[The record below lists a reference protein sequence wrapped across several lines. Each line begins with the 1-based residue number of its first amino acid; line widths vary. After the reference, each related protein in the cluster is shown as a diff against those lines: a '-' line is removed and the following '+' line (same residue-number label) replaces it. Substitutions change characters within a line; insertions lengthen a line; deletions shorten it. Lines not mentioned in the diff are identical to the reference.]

1 MNYRV
6 LSKHMPPVSILGFGC
21 MRFYRQDGSLDLM
34 DKDKPVD
41 EKLAHQLMDRALEM
55 GVNYYDT
62 AYIYLGGM
70 SESILGRNFQGAK
83 RQKAFLATKLP
94 VWKATEHKDYM
105 LFLDEQLKR
114 LQTDYIDYYLVHSL
128 TGASWQKAMELDILP
143 FLDQIKASGKVR
155 SIGFSFHDL
164 YRSFEPILYA
174 WDWDFCQLQLNY
186 LDTEYQAGL
195 KGMYKAH
202 EKNMGII
209 SMEPL
214 LGGKLAT
221 GLPQKAYDTY
231 KEAFPERTPA
241 EWALRWVWNFPEIA
255 ILLSGMNSMDQV
267 EENCKIASTALPSA
281 LSQNELELIQQVK
294 AIFDERIQIHCAAC
308 AYCMPCPYGVAI
320 PLVFSLMNEAH
331 RFDNPSSLIRYYQ
344 SLSPESKAS
353 QCVSCGECLDKC
365 PHHLDI
371 PELMKKVNDFF
382 TQENVSN
389 Q

>member
-1 MNYRV
+1 MQYRI
-6 LSKHMPPVSILGFGC
+6 LSKHMPPVSVLGFGC

-41 EKLAHQLMDRALEM
+41 EKLAHRLMDRALDL

-105 LFLDEQLKR
+105 VFLDEQLNR

-128 TGASWQKAMELDILP
+128 TGESWQKAMELDILS

-202 EKNMGII
+202 EKGMGIV

-221 GLPQKAYDTY
+221 KLPQKALDTF
-231 KEAFPERTPA
+231 KLAKSDWSPA

-255 ILLSGMNSMDQV
+255 ILLSGMNSMEQV
-267 EENCKIASTALPSA
+267 EENCQVASSA
-281 LSQNELELIQQVK
+281 QASSLSNHEMSVIQQVR

-331 RFDNPSSLIRYYQ
+331 RFDDPSSLIRHYQ
-344 SLSPESKAS
+344 SLSPEIKAEN
-353 QCVSCGECLDKC
+353 CVSCGECLEKC
-365 PHHLDI
+365 PHQLNI
-371 PELMKKVNDFF
+371 PELMVKVNEYF
-382 TQENVSN
+382 TLKNK
-389 Q
+389 